1 MFKGYG
7 TCFHFTSKTYKSN
20 YTNQKRERVYRQSD
34 LTIVTFSLSFASGSA
49 FNFGSLNKRYVKDKR
64 TEHKNIEIRF
74 KTLFEI

>member
-1 MFKGYG
+1 MVRVFILLARHTTRIIQTKRE
-7 TCFHFTSKTYKSN
+7 
-20 YTNQKRERVYRQSD
+20 RERVYRQRD

-49 FNFGSLNKRYVKDKR
+49 FSFGSLNKRYVKDKR